1 MADLIAPADAQ
12 AWTEQTK
19 LTVSALDS
27 NLLGQVQTQVLS
39 AVASSYDV
47 STWVSP
53 ATTPAMIK
61 KIIAMEYVSWLYN
74 RTYSEDEDNTNS
86 YANKLMAMAEAA
98 LSEIIAGTLDLL
110 EVPNTSTGPGTPAFY
125 PTDASSA
132 LEPTTDDSSLGP
144 SSFSVGQAF

>member
-53 ATTPAMIK
+53 ATTPAM
-61 KIIAMEYVSWLYN
+61 AVQSHLQ
-74 RTYSEDEDNTNS
+74 RR
-86 YANKLMAMAEAA
+86 
-98 LSEIIAGTLDLL
+98 
-110 EVPNTSTGPGTPAFY
+110 
-125 PTDASSA
+125 
-132 LEPTTDDSSLGP
+132 
-144 SSFSVGQAF
+144 